1 MKKTY
6 WGFAAWLIGYTLV
19 MLALSLIPMG
29 VEGYVRILCAET
41 VLAMVLLTYIVYRTE
56 YVYWYNGVS
65 FEEAVQAGSQRRRAY
80 ALAHLKRFA
89 VGGAAY
95 LLYGVIAW
103 ALGLPWWLDLLAC
116 LAAEVGAAVSTI
128 PIKL

>member
-19 MLALSLIPMG
+19 LLALALVPMG
-29 VEGYVRILCAET
+29 AEGYVRVLCAET
-41 VLAMVLLTYIVYRTE
+41 ALAMVLLTYIVCRTE

-65 FEEAVQAGSQRRRAY
+65 FEEAVQAGQERRRAY
-80 ALAHLKRFA
+80 AMAHLKRFA

-95 LLYGVIAW
+95 LLYGAIAW

>member
-19 MLALSLIPMG
+19 MLALSLIPMDA
-29 VEGYVRILCAET
+29 EGYVRVLCVET
-41 VLAMVLLTYIVYRTE
+41 VLALALLTYIVYRTE

-65 FEEAVQAGSQRRRAY
+65 FEEAFQAGQKRRKAY
-80 ALAHLKRFA
+80 ALAHFKRFA

-95 LLYGVIAW
+95 LAYAGVAMQ
-103 ALGLPWWLDLLAC
+103 LGLPWWIDLLVC
-116 LAAEVGAAVSTI
+116 LAAEMGAAFSTL
-128 PIKL
+128 PVML

>member
-6 WGFAAWLIGYTLV
+6 WGFAGWLIGYTLV
-19 MLALSLIPMG
+19 MLALCLIPMG
-29 VEGYVRILCAET
+29 VGGYARVLCAET

-65 FEEAVQAGSQRRRAY
+65 FEEAVQAGSQRRKAY

-95 LLYGVIAW
+95 LLYAVVAML
-103 ALGLPWWLDLLAC
+103 LGLPWWLDLMAC
-116 LAAEVGAAVSTI
+116 LVAEVGAAISTI
-128 PIKL
+128 SIKL

>member
-1 MKKTY
+1 MKRTY
-6 WGFAAWLIGYTLV
+6 WGFAAWLVGYTLV

-65 FEEAVQAGSQRRRAY
+65 FEEAVQAGSQRRKTY

-89 VGGAAY
+89 AAAVAY
-95 LLYGVIAW
+95 LVYAGVAKM
-103 ALGLPWWLDLLAC
+103 LCLPWWLDLIAC
-116 LAAEVGAAVSTI
+116 LVAEVGAAVSTI
-128 PIKL
+128 SIKL